1 MNKTFSSSITAYYLL
16 LSTGILFYCGKTM
29 IMHYMTT
36 TNIFWLFKKE
46 TIFIERHGYVR
57 HYVLRTGMSR
67 QKAHVTVDNYF
78 LTPKLIYKRCA
89 FYKIF
94 ADSQNNFANIPSN
107 QII

>member
-1 MNKTFSSSITAYYLL
+1 MDNTFSSCIAAFYLL
-16 LSTGILFYCGKTM
+16 LSNGILFYCGKTM
-29 IMHYMTT
+29 ITHYMTA

-57 HYVLRTGMSR
+57 DYGLRTGMSR

-78 LTPKLIYKRCA
+78 LTSNLIYKRCA

-94 ADSQNNFANIPSN
+94 ADSQNIFADIPSKP
-107 QII
+107 II